1 MGIDFTCGE
10 IDVRCGSYKLFENLK
25 IDLIHAII
33 KFLKS
38 NYDFEKDL
46 ILKLESCV
54 SDDSLDY
61 QKLNEVIDELN
72 LYELDG
78 FRIILD
84 PRTPSIIDTI
94 NAENFMKSY
103 DLVKEYVDEHFKL
116 EDNIFYM
123 YEVFEESIN
132 TGEDIYIG

>member
-25 IDLIHAII
+25 IDLINAII

-54 SDDSLDY
+54 GDDRLDY
-61 QKLNEVIDELN
+61 EKLNEVIDELN

-103 DLVKEYVDEHFKL
+103 DLVKEYVGEHFKL

>member
-61 QKLNEVIDELN
+61 EKLNEVIDELN

-84 PRTPSIIDTI
+84 PRTPPIIDTI
-94 NAENFMKSY
+94 NAEYFMKSY

-116 EDNIFYM
+116 EDNKFYM

>member
-10 IDVRCGSYKLFENLK
+10 IDVRCGSYKLFENFK

-46 ILKLESCV
+46 ILKLESCI
-54 SDDSLDY
+54 SDDRLDY
-61 QKLNEVIDELN
+61 EKLNEVIDELN

-84 PRTPSIIDTI
+84 PITPPVIDTI
-94 NAENFMKSY
+94 NAEYFMKSY

-116 EDNIFYM
+116 EDNKFYM